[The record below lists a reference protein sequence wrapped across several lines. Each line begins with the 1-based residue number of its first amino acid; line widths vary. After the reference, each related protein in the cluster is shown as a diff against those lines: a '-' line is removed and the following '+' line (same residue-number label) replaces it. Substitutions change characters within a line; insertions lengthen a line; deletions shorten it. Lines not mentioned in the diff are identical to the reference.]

1 MKLSTLIGQTLDEK
15 YFIDKQLGKGGM
27 GAVFLATHIGTGR
40 PVAVKVIAPQFMAND
55 EFVERFRREAKAAGR
70 LRHPNVV
77 NVTDFGFASVASNRL
92 AYLVMEYLD
101 GCSLGD
107 ILAEERRL
115 PIEWV
120 VDILEQVC
128 SAVDEA
134 HKQGIVHRDLK
145 PDNIWLEP
153 NRRGGYT
160 VKVLDFGLA
169 KLGDPSQPGDPA
181 QAGNASGDLSANS
194 LPSFTGEAP
203 RALVQDDAKTFAQ
216 SKRTQVMET
225 DTVLQTAATDEE
237 AQTQVA
243 NREAQTQIADNANT
257 EVRVSE
263 EAVTQL
269 QTPNPADGAAA
280 KRQRAE
286 AAPILNSLNGEE
298 AQTQIFDNPVEAET
312 RILDQQTVEEEQ
324 TRILTDPLGDS
335 RFGSYADSSDGL
347 TRVGSVLGTPLYMSP
362 EQCAGLPLDARTD
375 VYSLG
380 IIAYQMLTG
389 ATPFEGDMMVVMR
402 HHSETHPP
410 PFRERQ
416 VKTARKKKYQ
426 IPKRTEYLV
435 LSALAK
441 NPDYRPQSAAA
452 FGDMLRA
459 SAEGAGALLRRAVAV
474 YGEYFNKFFAV
485 SILVNIPNILLLILA
500 IFGTVLFKT
509 IGVSQTSTIVT
520 QAVFALLKF
529 VVSFLAGAALSGM
542 TVWMVTRLMLAPL
555 RPLRVRRAFAA
566 FKKRLKPFLI
576 TTALVSGLF
585 FLLLLLCV
593 APGIIF
599 MIVYALTMPV
609 VMMENLSGKKAMQR
623 AKELS
628 KRARLTVAFIV
639 LTQFGIPFLYSLMV
653 SLLISTVGHLLKIDP
668 LILQRGQEIM
678 RLPIDI
684 LLTPL
689 IAIMTAL
696 LYLKMRQ
703 AGGENLDEV
712 LRQFEEENLPQ
723 TKWQKRMR
731 DRLSVS
737 TQPSK

>member
-1 MKLSTLIGQTLDEK
+1 MKLSTLIGQTLDDK

-40 PVAVKVIAPQFMAND
+40 PVALKVIAPQFMTND

-77 NVTDFGFASVASNRL
+77 NVTDFGFASVATNRL

-169 KLGDPSQPGDPA
+169 KLGDPSQGRDPG
-181 QAGNASGDLSANS
+181 QAADSNGGMLANS
-194 LPSFTGEAP
+194 LPSFAGEAT
-203 RALVQDDAKTFAQ
+203 RALANDEAKTMAQ
-216 SKRTQVMET
+216 SKRTQVMEAN
-225 DTVLQTAATDEE
+225 TVFQPAGNDEEACTQVLNQE
-237 AQTQVA
+237 AQTQL
-243 NREAQTQIADNANT
+243 ADQQQT
-257 EVRVSE
+257 EVRDAE

-269 QTPNPADGAAA
+269 QMPEDLDGAATKLKLA
-280 KRQRAE
+280 
-286 AAPILNSLNGEE
+286 EE
-298 AQTQIFDNPVEAET
+298 APDLSQQSSEDTPTRIFQPPVEAET
-312 RILDQQTVEEEQ
+312 RILDQQTIDEER

-335 RFGSYADSSDGL
+335 RFSSASDSADGL

-402 HHSETHPP
+402 HHSETNPP
-410 PFRERQ
+410 PFRDRQ
-416 VKTARKKKYQ
+416 VKTDRKKKYQ
-426 IPKRTEYLV
+426 IPRRTEELV

-441 NPDYRPQSAAA
+441 NPEYRPQSAAA

-485 SILVNIPNILLLILA
+485 SILVNIPNILLLLLA
-500 IFGTVLFKT
+500 IFGTVLFKAF
-509 IGVSQTSTIVT
+509 GVSQTSTIVT
-520 QAVFALLKF
+520 QAIFALLKII
-529 VVSFLAGAALSGM
+529 VSFLAGAALSGM

-555 RPLRVRRAFAA
+555 RPLRVRRAFGA
-566 FKKRLKPFLI
+566 FKRRLKPFLT
-576 TTALVSGLF
+576 TTALVSGIFL
-585 FLLLLLCV
+585 LLLLLCV

-599 MIVYALTMPV
+599 MVVYALTMPV
-609 VMMENLSGKKAMQR
+609 VMMENLSGRKAMKR
-623 AKELS
+623 ARELS

-653 SLLISTVGHLLKIDP
+653 NLLINVLGKLAKIDP

-678 RLPIDI
+678 RLPVDI

>member
-40 PVAVKVIAPQFMAND
+40 PVAVKVIAPQFMTND

-77 NVTDFGFASVASNRL
+77 NVTDFGFASVSTNRL

-169 KLGDPSQPGDPA
+169 KLGDPAASRELGQNADADGDM
-181 QAGNASGDLSANS
+181 SVNS
-194 LPSFTGEAP
+194 LPSFANEATH
-203 RALVQDDAKTFAQ
+203 ALAGDDAKTMAQ
-216 SKRTQVMET
+216 SRRTQVMET
-225 DTVLQTAATDEE
+225 HTVFQAAGGEEE
-237 AQTQVA
+237 ARTQVMNPEGQTQVA
-243 NREAQTQIADNANT
+243 DHQPTEAVIP
-257 EVRVSE
+257 E

-269 QTPNPADGAAA
+269 QMPKELDGAAA
-280 KRQRAE
+280 KRKLAE
-286 AAPILNSLNGEE
+286 EGPIVNQQDSED
-298 AQTQIFDNPVEAET
+298 TPTRIFEPAVKAET
-312 RILDQQTVEEEQ
+312 RILDEQTIDEER
-324 TRILTDPLGDS
+324 TRILTDPIGDS
-335 RFGSYADSSDGL
+335 RFSSVSDSADGL

-389 ATPFEGDMMVVMR
+389 TTPFEGDMIVVMK
-402 HHSETHPP
+402 HHSETNPP

-426 IPKRTEYLV
+426 IPKRTERLV
-435 LSALAK
+435 LAALAK

-485 SILVNIPNILLLILA
+485 SILVNIPNILLLILG
-500 IFGTVLFKT
+500 IFGTVVFKT
-509 IGVSQTSTIVT
+509 IGISQTSTIIT
-520 QAVFALLKF
+520 QAIYALLKII
-529 VVSFLAGAALSGM
+529 VSFLAGAALSGM

-555 RPLRVRRAFAA
+555 RPLRVRRAFTA
-566 FKKRLKPFLI
+566 FKKRLKPFLT

-609 VMMENLSGKKAMQR
+609 VMMENLSGRQAMRR

-639 LTQFGIPFLYSLMV
+639 LTQFGLPFVYSVIV
-653 SLLISTVGHLLKIDP
+653 SAMIGTIGKLANIDQ

-678 RLPIDI
+678 RLPVDL

-712 LRQFEEENLPQ
+712 LRQFEEENMPQ